1 MTTILRNR
9 KTWQTGLL
17 AAMLLGCAHSGS
29 RPGFGQGSVTRV
41 TPETQPEQASPMETD
56 AARGA
61 LDRFLD
67 AHPEIESDVLGDPH
81 RISDPSYIHEHRELE
96 AFLASH
102 PLVKADPRAFIS
114 ARSWR
119 FSQGGKNDTEELLSW
134 FIPFSV
140 FVCMLLAVLWVVRT
154 ILENRRWN
162 KSFKVHEDVHTKL
175 IDKFASG
182 QELTAYMESDAGRR
196 LLEWTPPSI
205 EGRMPFAA
213 GRILW
218 SLQAGLILGLAGA
231 SLLSVRFYVPD
242 AAQQTGARSVLLV
255 FGALGLAI
263 GLGFCLSAIL
273 SYGISKHLGLLGES
287 ARGDAGPGALQA
299 TR

>member
-1 MTTILRNR
+1 MTSILNYR
-9 KTWQTGLL
+9 KKCRAGVL
-17 AAMLLGCAHSGS
+17 AAMFLWCVHAGS

-162 KSFKVHEDVHTKL
+162 KSFKAHEDVHTKL

-182 QELTAYMESDAGRR
+182 QELTTYMESDAGRR
-196 LLEWTPPSI
+196 LLEWTPSI

-218 SLQAGLILGLAGA
+218 SLQAGLILGLAGVG
-231 SLLSVRFYVPD
+231 LLSVRHYVPD
-242 AAQQTGARSVLLV
+242 AAQPLLV
-255 FGALGLAI
+255 FGMLGLTI
-263 GLGFCLSAIL
+263 GLGFCLSAVL

>member
-1 MTTILRNR
+1 MTTILNHP
-9 KTWQTGLL
+9 KTWQTGVL
-17 AAMLLGCAHSGS
+17 AVLAVMLLWCAHFTS
-29 RPGFGQGSVTRV
+29 RPGFAQGGVPKSVQSI
-41 TPETQPEQASPMETD
+41 QPEVASPTETD

-67 AHPEIESDVLGDPH
+67 AHPEIESDVLAEPH
-81 RISDPSYIHEHRELE
+81 RISDPSYVHEHPELQ
-96 AFLASH
+96 AFLDSR

-119 FSQGGKNDTEELLSW
+119 FSQGGRDETEELLSY

-231 SLLSVRFYVPD
+231 GLFSVRHYVPD
-242 AAQQTGARSVLLV
+242 AAQALLV
-255 FGALGLAI
+255 FGMLGLTI
-263 GLGFCLSAIL
+263 GLGFCLSAIF
-273 SYGISKHLGLLGES
+273 SYGISKHLGLLGGG
-287 ARGDAGPGALQA
+287 ARGEAGPAALQA

>member
-1 MTTILRNR
+1 
-9 KTWQTGLL
+9 
-17 AAMLLGCAHSGS
+17 
-29 RPGFGQGSVTRV
+29 
-41 TPETQPEQASPMETD
+41 METD

-67 AHPEIESDVLGDPH
+67 SHPEIENEVLGDPH
-81 RISDPSYIHEHRELE
+81 RISDTGYVHDHPELE
-96 AFLASH
+96 AFLDSH

-119 FSQGGKNDTEELLSW
+119 FTQGRNDTDELLSY

-162 KSFKVHEDVHTKL
+162 KSFKVHEEVHTKL

-182 QELTAYMESDAGRR
+182 QELTAYMVSDAGRR

-218 SLQAGLILGLAGA
+218 SVQAGLILGLAGA
-231 SLLSVRFYVPD
+231 GLLAVRRYVPD
-242 AAQQTGARSVLLV
+242 AAQPLLV
-255 FGALGLAI
+255 FGMLGLTI
-263 GLGFCLSAIL
+263 GLGFCFSALL
-273 SYGISKHLGLLGES
+273 SYGISKHLGLFGS
-287 ARGDAGPGALQA
+287 STASGALQVN
-299 TR
+299 R

>member
-1 MTTILRNR
+1 MTTIFKRR
-9 KTWQTGLL
+9 KPFRAGVL
-17 AAMLLGCAHSGS
+17 ATMLLWCAHTGS
-29 RPGFGQGSVTRV
+29 RPGFAQGSVPRNA
-41 TPETQPEQASPMETD
+41 PGAQPEQASAMETD

-67 AHPEIESDVLGDPH
+67 GHPEIEGEVLGEPH
-81 RISDPSYIHEHRELE
+81 RISDPSYIHEHPELE

-102 PLVKADPRAFIS
+102 PLVKADPRAFMS

-119 FSQGGKNDTEELLSW
+119 FSRGGKNDAEELLSW

-140 FVCMLLAVLWVVRT
+140 FICMLLAVLWVLRT

-231 SLLSVRFYVPD
+231 GLFSVRHYVPD
-242 AAQQTGARSVLLV
+242 AAQALLV
-255 FGALGLAI
+255 FGM
-263 GLGFCLSAIL
+263 
-273 SYGISKHLGLLGES
+273 
-287 ARGDAGPGALQA
+287 
-299 TR
+299 

>member
-1 MTTILRNR
+1 MTSILNHR
-9 KTWQTGLL
+9 KSCRAGVLASVLL
-17 AAMLLGCAHSGS
+17 WCAQAGS
-29 RPGFGQGSVTRV
+29 KPGFAQGSV
-41 TPETQPEQASPMETD
+41 PQKAQGAQPEQASPMETD

-67 AHPEIESDVLGDPH
+67 AHPEIESDVLGEPH
-81 RISDPSYIHEHRELE
+81 RISEPSYVHEHPELE
-96 AFLASH
+96 AFLESH

-119 FSQGGKNDTEELLSW
+119 FSQGRNDTEELLSY

-218 SLQAGLILGLAGA
+218 SLQAGLILALAGVG
-231 SLLSVRFYVPD
+231 LLSVRHYVPD
-242 AAQQTGARSVLLV
+242 AAQPLLV
-255 FGALGLAI
+255 FGMLGLTI
-263 GLGFCLSAIL
+263 GMGFCLSAIV
-273 SYGISKHLGLLGES
+273 SYGISKHLGLLASG
-287 ARGDAGPGALQA
+287 AGTGALQVN
-299 TR
+299 R

>member
-1 MTTILRNR
+1 MTTILNRR
-9 KTWQTGLL
+9 KTCRAAVL
-17 AAMLLGCAHSGS
+17 AATFLWCAHAGS
-29 RPGFGQGSVTRV
+29 KPGFAQGSVPRNAQGA
-41 TPETQPEQASPMETD
+41 EPEQGSTMETD

-67 AHPEIESDVLGDPH
+67 AHPEIENDVLADPH
-81 RISDPSYIHEHRELE
+81 RISDPGYIHEHPELE

-119 FSQGGKNDTEELLSW
+119 FSQGRTDTDDLLSY

-162 KSFKVHEDVHTKL
+162 KSFKVHEEVHTKL
-175 IDKFASG
+175 IDKFSSG

-205 EGRMPFAA
+205 EGRMPFAV

-218 SLQAGLILGLAGA
+218 SLQTGLSLGLAGVG
-231 SLLSVRFYVPD
+231 LLSVRHYVPD
-242 AAQQTGARSVLLV
+242 AAQPLLV
-255 FGALGLAI
+255 SGMLGLTI
-263 GLGFCLSAIL
+263 GLGFCLSAVL
-273 SYGISKHLGLLGES
+273 SYGISKHLGLL
-287 ARGDAGPGALQA
+287 AGAAAPGVLPVN
-299 TR
+299 R

>member
-1 MTTILRNR
+1 MTTIADNR
-9 KTWQTGLL
+9 KTCPAGALAVLL
-17 AAMLLGCAHSGS
+17 FWCAHAGS
-29 RPGFGQGSVTRV
+29 RPGFAQGSA
-41 TPETQPEQASPMETD
+41 PNAQGAQPEQASPMETD

-67 AHPEIESDVLGDPH
+67 AHPEIESDVMGDPH
-81 RISDPSYIHEHRELE
+81 RISDASYIHEHPELE

-119 FSQGGKNDTEELLSW
+119 FSQGGRSDAEELLSW

-140 FVCMLLAVLWVVRT
+140 FICMLLAVLWVVRT

-182 QELTAYMESDAGRR
+182 QELTTYMESDAGRR

-218 SLQAGLILGLAGA
+218 SLQAGLILGLAGIG
-231 SLLSVRFYVPD
+231 LLSVRHYVPD
-242 AAQQTGARSVLLV
+242 AAQPLLV
-255 FGALGLAI
+255 FGMLGLTI
-263 GLGFCLSAIL
+263 GLGFCLSAAL
-273 SYGISKHLGLLGES
+273 SYGISKHLGLLGGG
-287 ARGDAGPGALQA
+287 AAPGTLQVN
-299 TR
+299 R

>member
-1 MTTILRNR
+1 MVL
-9 KTWQTGLL
+9 W
-17 AAMLLGCAHSGS
+17 CAHAGP
-29 RPGFGQGSVTRV
+29 RPGFAQGSVSQNAQGV
-41 TPETQPEQASPMETD
+41 PPEQAGPRETD

-81 RISDPSYIHEHRELE
+81 RISDPSYIHEHPELQ
-96 AFLASH
+96 AFLESH

-119 FSQGGKNDTEELLSW
+119 FSQGGRNDTEELLSW

-154 ILENRRWN
+154 IMENRRWN
-162 KSFKVHEDVHTKL
+162 KSLKVHEDVHAKL

-182 QELTAYMESDAGRR
+182 QELTAYMECAAGRR

-218 SLQAGLILGLAGA
+218 SLQAGLILGLAGVG
-231 SLLSVRFYVPD
+231 LLSVRQYVPD
-242 AAQQTGARSVLLV
+242 GAQPLLV
-255 FGALGLAI
+255 FGMLALTI
-263 GLGFCLSAIL
+263 GLGFCLSAVL
-273 SYGISKHLGLLGES
+273 SYGISKHLGLLG
-287 ARGDAGPGALQA
+287 AGVRGDAGPGALQVN
-299 TR
+299 R

>member
-1 MTTILRNR
+1 
-9 KTWQTGLL
+9 
-17 AAMLLGCAHSGS
+17 
-29 RPGFGQGSVTRV
+29 
-41 TPETQPEQASPMETD
+41 METD
-56 AARGA
+56 AERGA

-67 AHPEIESDVLGDPH
+67 SHPEIEGDVLGDPH
-81 RISDPSYIHEHRELE
+81 RISDPGYIHEHPELQ
-96 AFLASH
+96 AFLESH
-102 PLVKADPRAFIS
+102 PLVKADPRAFIT

-119 FSQGGKNDTEELLSW
+119 FPDGRRNDTEELLSW

-218 SLQAGLILGLAGA
+218 SLQAGLILGLAGVG
-231 SLLSVRFYVPD
+231 LLSVRHYVPD
-242 AAQQTGARSVLLV
+242 AAQPLLV
-255 FGALGLAI
+255 FGVLGLTI
-263 GLGFCLSAIL
+263 GLGFCLSAVL
-273 SYGISKHLGLLGES
+273 SYGISKHLGLLGV
-287 ARGDAGPGALQA
+287 APDPALRRRPA
-299 TR
+299 EPAA

>member
-1 MTTILRNR
+1 MTTILNHR
-9 KTWQTGLL
+9 KTCQTGLL
-17 AAMLLGCAHSGS
+17 VAMLLWCVHSGS
-29 RPGFGQGSVTRV
+29 RPGFAQGSVAKNAQS
-41 TPETQPEQASPMETD
+41 TQPEVASPTETD

-67 AHPEIESDVLGDPH
+67 AHPEIGSDVLAEPH
-81 RISDPSYIHEHRELE
+81 RISDSSYVHEHPELQ
-96 AFLASH
+96 AFLESH

-119 FSQGGKNDTEELLSW
+119 SPQGGRDETEELLSY

-273 SYGISKHLGLLGES
+273 SYGISKHLGLLGGG
-287 ARGDAGPGALQA
+287 AHDAAGPGALQA

>member
-1 MTTILRNR
+1 MVL
-9 KTWQTGLL
+9 W
-17 AAMLLGCAHSGS
+17 CAHGGP
-29 RPGFGQGSVTRV
+29 RPGLAQGNV
-41 TPETQPEQASPMETD
+41 PQNAQGAQPEQAGMRETD

-81 RISDPSYIHEHRELE
+81 RISDPSYIHEHPELQ
-96 AFLASH
+96 AFLESH
-102 PLVKADPRAFIS
+102 PLVKADPRSFIS

-119 FSQGGKNDTEELLSW
+119 FSQGGRNDTEELLSY

-218 SLQAGLILGLAGA
+218 SMQAGLILGLAGVG
-231 SLLSVRFYVPD
+231 LLSVRRYVPD
-242 AAQQTGARSVLLV
+242 GAQPLLV
-255 FGALGLAI
+255 FGMLGLTI
-263 GLGFCLSAIL
+263 GLGFCLSAVL
-273 SYGISKHLGLLGES
+273 SYGISKHLGLLG
-287 ARGDAGPGALQA
+287 AGAGPGSLQVN
-299 TR
+299 R

>member
-1 MTTILRNR
+1 MTTIMSHR
-9 KTWQTGLL
+9 KTCRAGVL
-17 AAMLLGCAHSGS
+17 AAVLLWCAHAVS
-29 RPGFGQGSVTRV
+29 RPGFAQGSVPQNV
-41 TPETQPEQASPMETD
+41 QGAHPEQASPMETD

-81 RISDPSYIHEHRELE
+81 RISDPSYIHDHPELE
-96 AFLASH
+96 AFLESH
-102 PLVKADPRAFIS
+102 PLVKGDPRAFIS

-119 FSQGGKNDTEELLSW
+119 FAERRGNDTEELLSW

-196 LLEWTPPSI
+196 LLEWAPPSI

-218 SLQAGLILGLAGA
+218 SLQAGLILGLAGVG
-231 SLLSVRFYVPD
+231 LVSVRHYVPD
-242 AAQQTGARSVLLV
+242 AAQPLLV
-255 FGALGLAI
+255 FGMLGLTI
-263 GLGFCLSAIL
+263 GLGFCLSAVL
-273 SYGISKHLGLLGES
+273 SYGISKHLGLLGS
-287 ARGDAGPGALQA
+287 GAGTGALQVN
-299 TR
+299 R

>member
-1 MTTILRNR
+1 MTTIADNR
-9 KTWQTGLL
+9 RTCPAGALAVLL
-17 AAMLLGCAHSGS
+17 FWCAHAGS
-29 RPGFGQGSVTRV
+29 RPGFAQGSA
-41 TPETQPEQASPMETD
+41 PNAQGAQPEQASPMETD

-67 AHPEIESDVLGDPH
+67 AHPEIESDVMGDPH
-81 RISDPSYIHEHRELE
+81 RISDASYIHEHPELE

-119 FSQGGKNDTEELLSW
+119 FSQGGRSDAEELLSW

-140 FVCMLLAVLWVVRT
+140 FICMLLAVLWVVRT

-196 LLEWTPPSI
+196 LLEWAPPST

-218 SLQAGLILGLAGA
+218 SLQAGLILGLAGVG
-231 SLLSVRFYVPD
+231 LLSVRRYVPD
-242 AAQQTGARSVLLV
+242 AAQPLLV
-255 FGALGLAI
+255 FGMLGLTI

-273 SYGISKHLGLLGES
+273 SYGISKHLGLLGGG
-287 ARGDAGPGALQA
+287 AAPGALQVN
-299 TR
+299 R

>member
-1 MTTILRNR
+1 MTTILNHSKNCRA
-9 KTWQTGLL
+9 GVL
-17 AAMLLGCAHSGS
+17 AAMVLWYAHAGP
-29 RPGFGQGSVTRV
+29 RPGFAQGSVS
-41 TPETQPEQASPMETD
+41 QNAQGAQAEQAGPRETD

-67 AHPEIESDVLGDPH
+67 AHPEIEGDVLGDPH
-81 RISDPSYIHEHRELE
+81 RISDPSYIHEHPELQ
-96 AFLASH
+96 AFLDGH

-119 FSQGGKNDTEELLSW
+119 FSQTGRNDTEELLSW

-162 KSFKVHEDVHTKL
+162 KSLKVHEDVHTKL

-182 QELTAYMESDAGRR
+182 QELTAYMESAAGRR

-218 SLQAGLILGLAGA
+218 SLQAGLILGLAGVG
-231 SLLSVRFYVPD
+231 LLSVRHYVPD
-242 AAQQTGARSVLLV
+242 ATQPLLV
-255 FGALGLAI
+255 FGMLGLTI
-263 GLGFCLSAIL
+263 GLGFCLSAVL
-273 SYGISKHLGLLGES
+273 SYGISKHLGLFGGP
-287 ARGDAGPGALQA
+287 ARADAGPGTLQVN
-299 TR
+299 R